1 MQALYLTIILND
13 YIKTR
18 RKVWCKILKLDY
30 DAVAQTS
37 VVCSLHFDKDQYV
50 NSKRLIKNAIPLT
63 IPCMSDRAIRPALS
77 NINNMFQAVDTNN
90 ISFNNRPLPSPKHN
104 SLKREN
110 KTLKQ
115 QVKRLKVKLDSCKTV
130 SPSDQLHTLFG
141 SDPVFEEILQ
151 LQLKRFEAGIT
162 TPYSDMDKT
171 VAFTIFYNCG
181 RKGYRY

>member
-1 MQALYLTIILND
+1 MP
-13 YIKTR
+13 
-18 RKVWCKILKLDY
+18 
-30 DAVAQTS
+30 QTS

-50 NSKRLIKNAIPLT
+50 NSKRLLKNAIPSPSPRPL
-63 IPCMSDRAIRPALS
+63 PCTTYRYIRPALS
-77 NINNMFQAVDTNN
+77 NISNVQQVDQTVASSSSR
-90 ISFNNRPLPSPKHN
+90 ILLPLPAAKMI

-115 QVKRLKVKLDSCKTV
+115 NMKRLKLRLDSNSPT
-130 SPSDQLHTLFG
+130 SPSEQLHTLFG

-151 LQLKRFEAGIT
+151 LQLKRFKAGIT

-181 RKGYRY
+181 RKGYR